1 MNIILFLQF
10 LSIYIYIYIYIYKI
24 VAHVVK
30 ESLMFYQIL
39 INGTTLLSCLQKYL
53 NIISFFQFSLY
64 IYKIVAHVV
73 KESLTFYQILIN
85 GTTLLS
91 CCCCCK
97 IKRGGLTYEYY
108 FILFL
113 WIILLFVI
121 NYSIISIWILF
132 HSSN

>member
-1 MNIILFLQF
+1 MFEYYFILTIFV
-10 LSIYIYIYIYIYKI
+10 YIYIYIYIYKI

-73 KESLTFYQILIN
+73 KESLTFYQI
-85 GTTLLS
+85 

-97 IKRGGLTYEYY
+97 IKRGGLMFEY
-108 FILFL
+108 
-113 WIILLFVI
+113 
-121 NYSIISIWILF
+121 
-132 HSSN
+132 